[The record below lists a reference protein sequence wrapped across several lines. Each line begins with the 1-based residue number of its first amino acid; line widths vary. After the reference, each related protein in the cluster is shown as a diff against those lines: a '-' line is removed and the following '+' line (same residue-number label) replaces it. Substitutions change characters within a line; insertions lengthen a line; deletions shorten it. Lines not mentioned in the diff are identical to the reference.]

1 MKNEQ
6 LNLELEKMKE
16 ITSSVEKFFSEL
28 INNQKLSNEM
38 LKKIIV
44 FLYVFGNSL
53 KNLREEAARKIF
65 EQNPNYD
72 DLMYIWMYTSLKV
85 EARQKYEEILSEK
98 E

>member
-1 MKNEQ
+1 MKKEQ
-6 LNLELEKMKE
+6 LELELQRMEE
-16 ITSSVEKFFSEL
+16 INSSVEKFFSEL

-44 FLYVFGNSL
+44 FLYVFGDSL
-53 KNLREEAARKIF
+53 KKLREEAARKIF

-72 DLMYIWMYTSLKV
+72 DLTYVWMYTSLKV

-98 E
+98 I